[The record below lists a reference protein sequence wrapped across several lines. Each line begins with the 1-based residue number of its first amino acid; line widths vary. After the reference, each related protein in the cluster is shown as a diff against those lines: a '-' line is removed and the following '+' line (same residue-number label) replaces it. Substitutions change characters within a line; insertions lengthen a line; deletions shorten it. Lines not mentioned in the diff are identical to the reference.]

1 MPKKNDFKLDV
12 VSVRLVKDAPIYS
25 EHTFNNPADIAA
37 VMGDCMCQFDRE
49 VVCVVNLRSDLKP
62 INVHFASVGS
72 LNEAMAHPRELFKSS
87 ILSNAASMMLIHCH
101 PSGNVFPSKADTM
114 MTDRMN
120 KLCEL
125 MGIPLIDHIIVGG
138 DNREFFSFR
147 EKGMIDNPKIT
158 LSTDYRTLD
167 IKSPLVAEQGKAMWV
182 WNDYLLPSLVL
193 NINQYKTIP
202 IAIQYLKQSHGMI
215 DWGAM
220 MAMLVLAILPIVI
233 FYIVCQKY
241 IIEGVLAGAVKG

>member
-87 ILSNAASMMLIHCH
+87 ILSNAASMIIKCQ
-101 PSGNVFPSKADTM
+101 
-114 MTDRMN
+114 DRMY
-120 KLCEL
+120 K
-125 MGIPLIDHIIVGG
+125 
-138 DNREFFSFR
+138 
-147 EKGMIDNPKIT
+147 K
-158 LSTDYRTLD
+158 YY
-167 IKSPLVAEQGKAMWV
+167 IKMYS
-182 WNDYLLPSLVL
+182 
-193 NINQYKTIP
+193 
-202 IAIQYLKQSHGMI
+202 
-215 DWGAM
+215 
-220 MAMLVLAILPIVI
+220 
-233 FYIVCQKY
+233 
-241 IIEGVLAGAVKG
+241 

>member
-1 MPKKNDFKLDV
+1 M
-12 VSVRLVKDAPIYS
+12 
-25 EHTFNNPADIAA
+25 
-37 VMGDCMCQFDRE
+37 
-49 VVCVVNLRSDLKP
+49 
-62 INVHFASVGS
+62 HFASVGS

-87 ILSNAASMMLIHCH
+87 ILSNAESMMLIHCH

-167 IKSPLVAEQGKAMWV
+167 IKSPLVAEQGKAR
-182 WNDYLLPSLVL
+182 
-193 NINQYKTIP
+193 
-202 IAIQYLKQSHGMI
+202 
-215 DWGAM
+215 
-220 MAMLVLAILPIVI
+220 
-233 FYIVCQKY
+233 
-241 IIEGVLAGAVKG
+241 